1 MTTIYYTIEPG
12 DTIWGIAQYFGT
24 TVDELLRYNNIQDM
38 NRIHPGQQIHIPTKM
53 MTAPKWYA
61 VRPGDTLYTISLRYG
76 LDINDII
83 DNNNLVN
90 PNTIY
95 PGQLIMLHNQ

>member
-1 MTTIYYTIEPG
+1 
-12 DTIWGIAQYFGT
+12 
-24 TVDELLRYNNIQDM
+24 
-38 NRIHPGQQIHIPTKM
+38 M